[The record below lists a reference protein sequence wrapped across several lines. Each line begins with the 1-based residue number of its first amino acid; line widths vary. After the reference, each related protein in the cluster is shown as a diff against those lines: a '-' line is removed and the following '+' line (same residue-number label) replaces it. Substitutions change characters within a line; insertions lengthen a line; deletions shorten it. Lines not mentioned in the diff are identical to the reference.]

1 MKAFFSL
8 FSLGAHLRCRGGFS
22 LSLLALAADH
32 TQNKG
37 RLCAREQ
44 RWSPTLA
51 VCDFLTFPT
60 EAGRLR
66 KDERRAAQSNGLS
79 FCGPHQFTKRFKFFV
94 HPPQASGCAGYLDV
108 SFTRP
113 TKAFFYESSAAFF
126 KESLLFLRGGLRN
139 SLFSRFVRIITPPPG
154 GISLPRP
161 PLRFFPCPSRGWQSS
176 AKRIKTQ
183 VSLFSKYTHNQD
195 QNNSSLFSK
204 TQNNSQ

>member
-8 FSLGAHLRCRGGFS
+8 SLFTRRASPLQGRLLS

-113 TKAFFYESSAAFF
+113 TKAFFMKAAQP
-126 KESLLFLRGGLRN
+126 
-139 SLFSRFVRIITPPPG
+139 FSRNPCFSYAVAS
-154 GISLPRP
+154 GIRS
-161 PLRFFPCPSRGWQSS
+161 SR
-176 AKRIKTQ
+176 A
-183 VSLFSKYTHNQD
+183 L
-195 QNNSSLFSK
+195 LA
-204 TQNNSQ
+204 